1 MQIDEFIAKLPDVAL
16 KNKDL
21 LPTDPGIYYVVDE
34 TGLIWY
40 IGQAKNLQKRWSGNT
55 HHRIDQLI
63 AKNRQ
68 KNFRIHYECVSANS
82 LNEVENSRIN
92 KYNPHLNGSKVK
104 TKNVIPTE
112 TLLRETLTAIADVAF
127 ILGIEPPRKDDP
139 VYLQKFNNSQGKDWF
154 AHKKIMSLSIVH
166 ICLDMDTIDEMM
178 QKNNYEVNGYGYA
191 QIGYALRQIFNS
203 KKNYANHWCVSS
215 GEDFVAPRLLVNG
228 YLIEV
233 YRVSNEFT
241 SLIKGYELT
250 SLAEI
255 PFRKI
260 DENSLTEI
268 HTKCY
273 QHKGEVK
280 VFKTGLPSSEYEKE
294 KNQAIQRIALYTEN
308 PIRIVFNEPI
318 ITKTFRE
325 LLEISKNDYEQG
337 KRGIG
342 SRSQPKDISDL
353 LKQRNVDLQKYN
365 NSSYFVR
372 VSSNKRINIFVRS
385 FITNLCQVTDKT
397 DHGLTIFG
405 SKGHCNQI
413 NCIYEKVYILTS
425 VEREGW
431 ILFEQYLSDFAKV
444 RLADDEGCIEKVH
457 VSPRKIIAPAKMTI
471 KLEGIGNFTI
481 PFGLANPNMKYEEA
495 KEIIKKRLTESG
507 IGPLKITFS
516 SEKIVKATS
525 GIQYIPTKLMDL
537 SQLGELEW

>member
-1 MQIDEFIAKLPDVAL
+1 MQIDEFITQLPDVAL

-82 LNEVENSRIN
+82 LNEIENSRIN

-139 VYLQKFNNSQGKDWF
+139 AYLQKFNNSQGKDWF

-166 ICLDMDTIDEMM
+166 ICLDMDAIDEMM
-178 QKNNYEVNGYGYA
+178 QKNNYEVNGYGYT

-233 YRVSNEFT
+233 YRVYDEFT
-241 SLIKGYELT
+241 SLITGYDLT

-260 DENSLTEI
+260 NENSLTEI

-273 QHKGEVK
+273 QHKGEIR
-280 VFKTGLPSSEYEKE
+280 VFKTGLPSSEYDKE
-294 KNQAIQRIALYTEN
+294 KNQAIQRIAFYTEN
-308 PIRIVFNEPI
+308 PIRIVFKEPI

-325 LLEISKNDYEQG
+325 LLEISKNDYDQG

-353 LKQRNVDLQKYN
+353 LKQRNIDPQLYN

-372 VSSNKRINIFVRS
+372 NDRSAYTVSYSSTRIKIFVQS
-385 FITNLCQVTDKT
+385 FTTNLRQVTDKT
-397 DHGLTIFG
+397 DHGLAIFG
-405 SKGHCNQI
+405 RKGGCNQI
-413 NCIYEKVYILTS
+413 NCIYETVYMLAS
-425 VEREGW
+425 VDREAW
-431 ILFEQYLSDFAKV
+431 ILFEEYLSDFAKV
-444 RLADDEGCIEKVH
+444 RLTDDDGCIQKVY
-457 VSPRKIIAPAKMTI
+457 VSPRKFIAPAKMTI
-471 KLEGIGNFTI
+471 KLEDIGNFTI
-481 PFGLANPNMKYEEA
+481 PFGPSNPNMKYEEA

-507 IGPLKITFS
+507 IGSLKLTFS
-516 SEKIVKATS
+516 SEKIT
-525 GIQYIPTKLMDL
+525 M
-537 SQLGELEW
+537 